1 MKELDDFEDGL
12 IERFRQHPVLRDI
25 DRLSEDAF
33 HDILLQRRF
42 LSHTFTTVYDLAIDL
57 LTDEQ
62 AIRIARVIIREE
74 YPDDKSSGP
83 PPSHREDM
91 KCDILRLGVSWRKFV
106 ETRPSRE
113 TGEVISHMFSLL
125 ADSGAGEHA
134 NMKLVTILRFWGEIL
149 VSVEYAEL
157 WRRMEKHLMVNGENH
172 SLFYYPHLKHDAKTR
187 PLAEAS
193 PLSLTHSDQL
203 GVRLYQLVGSAPD
216 TWDSFREVES
226 TVLGLKNRFYDQFVP
241 AIP

>member
-1 MKELDDFEDGL
+1 MKELDDFEDEL
-12 IERFRQHPVLRDI
+12 IERFRQHPVFRGV
-25 DRLSEDAF
+25 DRIPEDAF

-57 LTDEQ
+57 LTDER
-62 AIRIARVIIREE
+62 AVRIARVIIREE

-91 KCDILRLGVSWRKFV
+91 KSDILRLGVSWRRFV
-106 ETRPSRE
+106 ESRPSAE
-113 TGEVISHMFSLL
+113 TGQVINDVFALIL
-125 ADSGAGEHA
+125 DAATGDHA
-134 NMKLVTILRFWGEIL
+134 NAKLVTILRFWGEIL
-149 VSVEYAEL
+149 VSVEYDEL
-157 WRRMEKHLMVNGENH
+157 WRRMEKRLLVDGENR

-203 GVRLYQLVGSAPD
+203 GVRLSQLIRATPD
-216 TWDSFREVES
+216 TWESFKAVES
-226 TVLGLKNRFYDQFVP
+226 AVFEYKTRFYDQFLP
-241 AIP
+241 ALS